1 MPNAVIKA
9 TGAYLPERVLS
20 NDELAKSIETTDE
33 WIRQRTGI
41 TQRHVAAEGQKTSD
55 LAIRAA
61 QDAMTRGGFKAE
73 DIDGIIVA
81 TTTPD
86 YTFPAVAVEVQAA
99 LGMEHG
105 FAFDVQAVCSGFVYA
120 ISVAHGLI
128 ASGQAKRLVVIGAEK
143 MSSVLDWTDR
153 RTCVLFGDGAGAV
166 ILEASDDTSKG
177 ILATKMYSDGR
188 YRHHLQTT
196 GGVSSTGAAGVIHMD
211 GPEVFKHAV
220 KCMQSAVENILAD
233 TKTDPSQIDW
243 LVPHQANLR
252 IISSVA
258 EHLEMSIDK
267 VIVTV
272 DKHAN
277 TSAASIPL
285 ALHQGVSD
293 GRIQPGQLL
302 LLESMGGGFTW
313 GSALIRY

>member
-9 TGAYLPERVLS
+9 TGAYLPDRIVS
-20 NDELAKSIETTDE
+20 NDELAKTIETTHE
-33 WIRQRTGI
+33 WIVQRTGI
-41 TQRHVAAEGQKTSD
+41 TQRHVAAEGQPTSD
-55 LAIRAA
+55 LATKAA
-61 QDAMTRGGFKAE
+61 LDALKNGGFDIK

-86 YTFPAVAVEVQAA
+86 YTFPAVAVEVQAN

-105 FAFDVQAVCSGFVYA
+105 FAFDIQAVCSGFVYA
-120 ISVAHGLI
+120 LSVANGMI
-128 ASGQAKRLVVIGAEK
+128 ATGQAKRLLVIGAEK

-153 RTCVLFGDGAGAV
+153 RTCVLFGDGAGAIV
-166 ILEASDDTSKG
+166 LEASDEADKG
-177 ILATKMYSDGR
+177 ILDTKLYSDGR

-196 GGVSSTGAAGVIHMD
+196 GGVATSGDAGKIHMD

-220 KCMQSAVENILAD
+220 KCMMQAVENILEFTN
-233 TKTDPSQIDW
+233 TKPEQIDW

-252 IISSVA
+252 IITSVA
-258 EHLEMSIDK
+258 EHLEMPLEK

-293 GRIQPGQLL
+293 GRIKPGQLL

>member
-1 MPNAVIKA
+1 MALRAVIKA
-9 TGAYLPERVLS
+9 TGAYLPERVLT

-41 TQRHVAAEGQKTSD
+41 TQRHVAAEGEPTSA
-55 LAIRAA
+55 LATNAA
-61 QDAMTRGGFKAE
+61 KDALKNGNFTAA

-120 ISVAHGLI
+120 LSVANGMI
-128 ASGQAKRLVVIGAEK
+128 ATGQAKRLLVIGAEK

-153 RTCVLFGDGAGAV
+153 RTCVLFGDGAGAIV
-166 ILEASDDTSKG
+166 LEAQEGENG
-177 ILATKMYSDGR
+177 ILATKLYSDGR
-188 YRHHLQTT
+188 HRHFLQTT
-196 GGVSSTGAAGVIHMD
+196 GGVATTGNAGVIHMD

-220 KCMQSAVENILAD
+220 KCMMQAVENILETTQTPAD
-233 TKTDPSQIDW
+233 KIDW

-258 EHLEMSIDK
+258 EHLHLPLEK

-285 ALHQGVSD
+285 ALHQGVAD
-293 GRIQPGQLL
+293 GRIKPGQLL